1 MIVVVVHLSSSKDIC
16 TSMMEHR
23 WAAAKGLVGEPKG
36 WSFRAEALGQL
47 KLLKLQT
54 NPTNPNQLE
63 VGLTKHDVHTLIIN
77 LCIGIDYRSPMVS

>member
-1 MIVVVVHLSSSKDIC
+1 
-16 TSMMEHR
+16 MMEHR
-23 WAAAKGLVGEPKG
+23 WRCPLGLVGEPKG

-54 NPTNPNQLE
+54 NPTNPLLIAADAAI
-63 VGLTKHDVHTLIIN
+63 VVPTLIIIVLIIN